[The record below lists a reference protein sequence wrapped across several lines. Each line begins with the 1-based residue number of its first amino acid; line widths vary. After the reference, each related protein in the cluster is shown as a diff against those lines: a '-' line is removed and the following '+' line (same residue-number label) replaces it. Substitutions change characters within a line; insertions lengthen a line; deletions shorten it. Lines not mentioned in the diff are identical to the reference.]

1 MTPLFRGAT
10 VITPC
15 SSGNSMDKLIAA
27 LTELGLTSYESS
39 AYLALLG
46 RSSFTSTEL
55 ATRAK
60 IPRQRIYDVL
70 ASLEEKGLCLARD
83 TSPRSFVGID
93 PKLALEALHQQR
105 VDEFEREQQRIA
117 NQAASLIQELSPLYQ
132 VGRGQNDP
140 LGYVD
145 VLADPSRISVKA
157 QELARTVQF
166 RVNSCIKRP
175 FILTKDQNWEAIRKP
190 LKRGV
195 AYRAIYETAAL
206 EDEELRI
213 WLTSFYK
220 WGQEIRLISDLPLK
234 MQVFDDEVALIA
246 MQDPVGG
253 LPSFTSIAIRHHG
266 VVTMMNLAFEQ
277 LWEKSE
283 PFKE

>member
-1 MTPLFRGAT
+1 
-10 VITPC
+10 
-15 SSGNSMDKLIAA
+15 MDQLIAA
-27 LTELGLTSYESS
+27 LTELGLTSYESA
-39 AYLALLG
+39 AYFALLG

-70 ASLEEKGLCLARD
+70 ASLEDKGLCLARD
-83 TSPRSFVGID
+83 TTPRSFMGID

-117 NQAASLIQELSPLYQ
+117 IQATALIEELSPLYQ

-140 LGYVD
+140 LGYID

-157 QELARTVQF
+157 LELARAVRV

-175 FILTKDQNWEAIRKP
+175 FILTKDQNWKFMREP
-190 LKRGV
+190 LKRGI
-195 AYRAIYETAAL
+195 AYRAIYETSAL
-206 EDEELRI
+206 DDEELRV
-213 WLTSFYK
+213 WLTSFHK
-220 WGQEIRLISDLPLK
+220 WGQEIRLISELPLK
-234 MQVFDDEVALIA
+234 MQVFDDDVALMS

-253 LPSFTSIAIRHHG
+253 SPSFTAIAIRHRG
-266 VVTMMNLAFEQ
+266 MVTMMNLAFEQ